1 MSEQELLERR
11 GKLVLD
17 KRELENKLIAVKN
30 IVRTGGRMANEKYKQ
45 CCDTQKKYSAD
56 ILKIERELSDIK
68 MKLRQISVY
77 DVAEKKAGK
86 PTEPQ
91 PSVPRDF
98 VVSLVDLR
106 SEYQRFAADMTRV
119 SSMRQMAAEF
129 ALKLNPIIKAAMK
142 GVDVG

>member
-1 MSEQELLERR
+1 MSEQQLLERR
-11 GKLVLD
+11 GELVLT
-17 KRELENKLIAVKN
+17 KRELENKMIAIKN
-30 IVRTGGRMANEKYKQ
+30 LVRTGGRMANEKYKQ
-45 CCDTQKKYSAD
+45 CCDAQKKYTSE
-56 ILKIERELSDIK
+56 ILKIERELTDIK
-68 MKLRQISVY
+68 TKLRHLSVY
-77 DVAEKKAGK
+77 DVAEKRAEKAI
-86 PTEPQ
+86 EQQ
-91 PSVPRDF
+91 PSVSRDF